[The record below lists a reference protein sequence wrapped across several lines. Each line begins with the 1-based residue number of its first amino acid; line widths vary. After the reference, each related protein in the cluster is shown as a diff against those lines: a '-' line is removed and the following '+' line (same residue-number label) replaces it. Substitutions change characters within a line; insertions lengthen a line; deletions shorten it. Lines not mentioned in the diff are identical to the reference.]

1 MHDPY
6 LYELVS
12 DAKEIVRGGRR
23 LKTNAFN
30 EFLKD
35 FAHVC
40 ELESTHWNL
49 IRTCGG
55 AIWSTKNDLYRY
67 SYQLLAQR
75 RKQYFKLLQVKE
87 AGRDLFDHT
96 RIPEWSP
103 YGYNY
108 DAYFD
113 SATRRVYQHC

>member
-35 FAHVC
+35 SAHKC
-40 ELESTHWNL
+40 GLESTHWNL

-75 RKQYFKLLQVKE
+75 TE
-87 AGRDLFDHT
+87 GRLAILGGKNSKWNFG
-96 RIPEWSP
+96 ILMC
-103 YGYNY
+103 GM
-108 DAYFD
+108 
-113 SATRRVYQHC
+113 